1 MDDNRRHTGRC
12 AYRRNGNRTSGRR
25 IGSYIDGLCDG
36 REAGCV
42 RSTAHLSVRSC

>member
-1 MDDNRRHTGRC
+1 MDDNRRHTGRR

-25 IGSYIDGLCDG
+25 IGGYINSLRDG

-42 RSTAHLSVRSC
+42 RDTAHLSIRTC